1 MVVRLL
7 FQILISLKL
16 PKLILESDTKDS
28 SHKQL
33 AKFYTKA
40 YILIFIKFYSM
51 KWYILELGQV
61 SLSLCTTALAY
72 PLLFYMD
79 LCYLMLQFIDVP
91 SSARIYH
98 AVTILFVRWLLQVSF
113 KIWCEDLVSFII
125 AYFFSKNYSYY
136 KNILQ
141 FTMKSI
147 NFVAMYHK

>member
-33 AKFYTKA
+33 AKLYTKA
-40 YILIFIKFYSM
+40 YILIFLQSYCM
-51 KWYILELGQV
+51 KWYILEPMQLCV
-61 SLSLCTTALAY
+61 SLCTTALAY
-72 PLLFYMD
+72 SLFYMD

-98 AVTILFVRWLLQVSF
+98 AVIILFVRRLLQVRF
-113 KIWCEDLVSFII
+113 KIWREDLVSFII
-125 AYFFSKNYSYY
+125 AYFF
-136 KNILQ
+136 
-141 FTMKSI
+141 
-147 NFVAMYHK
+147 